1 MRASI
6 FGLSD
11 ALAAKLAPLR
21 ERSLRWKTER
31 RRAYKALK
39 FVLNS
44 ALMTGL
50 MAVIFAVLHVLEA
63 ITA

>member
-1 MRASI
+1 MSASI
-6 FGLSD
+6 FGLFN
-11 ALAAKLAPLR
+11 ALSAKVSPLR

-39 FVLNS
+39 FVMNS
-44 ALMTGL
+44 TLMTGL